1 MQCLEL
7 VSNVVNLGSIEND
20 DEPSGCDCLGEFFG
34 NQTENRQEMEGP
46 VPGNTCYIVNDQSIC
61 IVSDSDEGLFSV
73 KTRTPQNASTYEIC
87 MKKYTSSENHSLV
100 FPEDETESDSEE
112 APATQN
118 GSQLFNQSHLF
129 DETIHHWASTEFSFP
144 QQTQKQFRFDPP
156 SSTLFGQLDETS
168 VASFRVL
175 FGQEERSDVPHR
187 ALMPTV
193 PGDDQQ
199 IIKKRNVGNDHVHI
213 VWCENG
219 RGYDTE
225 TISSQFNN
233 AHIIIHPL
241 ESNLFMG
248 TMSGKSPHYKFG
260 PLLEGS
266 VIVDAKPLGFLV
278 RYLALFAS
286 HTKYELFKT
295 SVKDLR

>member
-34 NQTENRQEMEGP
+34 NQTENRQEMERP
-46 VPGNTCYIVNDQSIC
+46 VPDNTCYIVNDQSIC

-73 KTRTPQNASTYEIC
+73 KTRTPQNASTYELC

-168 VASFRVL
+168 VPSPCSGAFFTILGNQTNVL
-175 FGQEERSDVPHR
+175 D
-187 ALMPTV
+187 L
-193 PGDDQQ
+193 D
-199 IIKKRNVGNDHVHI
+199 
-213 VWCENG
+213 
-219 RGYDTE
+219 
-225 TISSQFNN
+225 
-233 AHIIIHPL
+233 
-241 ESNLFMG
+241 
-248 TMSGKSPHYKFG
+248 
-260 PLLEGS
+260 S
-266 VIVDAKPLGFLV
+266 V
-278 RYLALFAS
+278 
-286 HTKYELFKT
+286 
-295 SVKDLR
+295 